1 MKEIES
7 GERDK
12 SAAAMDERMSASRRE
27 GKIGT
32 SEADLPKDAASL
44 YWYDAEST
52 SYLSTEA
59 DNRRATEPLRYRRA
73 LWNLPVSTSFLCVQ
87 LAPQGGSSVVNR
99 TRVILCRGS
108 PAPAVPLPC
117 ALGRDTGFK
126 CVGPLFIYG
135 FTNDISIRDC
145 IKSKARSPW
154 STV

>member
-27 GKIGT
+27 GKTGT

-59 DNRRATEPLRYRRA
+59 DNQRAAEPLRITDTLFGIFPCRHLSSA
-73 LWNLPVSTSFLCVQ
+73 CSLPQ
-87 LAPQGGSSVVNR
+87 
-99 TRVILCRGS
+99 RGDQ
-108 PAPAVPLPC
+108 A
-117 ALGRDTGFK
+117 
-126 CVGPLFIYG
+126 
-135 FTNDISIRDC
+135 
-145 IKSKARSPW
+145 
-154 STV
+154 

>member
-1 MKEIES
+1 VKEIES

-27 GKIGT
+27 GKTGT

-73 LWNLPVSTSFLCVQ
+73 LWNLPVSTSFLCMQ
-87 LAPQGGSSVVNR
+87 LAPKGGSSVVNR

-117 ALGRDTGFK
+117 ALGRDTDFK
-126 CVGPLFIYG
+126 MRRTFIYLW
-135 FTNDISIRDC
+135 FHVSQ
-145 IKSKARSPW
+145 
-154 STV
+154 

>member
-1 MKEIES
+1 
-7 GERDK
+7 
-12 SAAAMDERMSASRRE
+12 MDERMSTSRRE
-27 GKIGT
+27 GRTGT

-87 LAPQGGSSVVNR
+87 LAPKGGSSVVNR

-108 PAPAVPLPC
+108 PAPAVPLVVT
-117 ALGRDTGFK
+117 LTLK

-135 FTNDISIRDC
+135 FTC
-145 IKSKARSPW
+145 LSK
-154 STV
+154 

>member
-1 MKEIES
+1 
-7 GERDK
+7 
-12 SAAAMDERMSASRRE
+12 MDERMSASRRE
-27 GKIGT
+27 GRTAT

-73 LWNLPVSTSFLCVQ
+73 LWNLPV
-87 LAPQGGSSVVNR
+87 VNR

-108 PAPAVPLPC
+108 PAPAVPLVVT
-117 ALGRDTGFK
+117 LTLK

-135 FTNDISIRDC
+135 FTC
-145 IKSKARSPW
+145 LSK
-154 STV
+154 

>member
-27 GKIGT
+27 GKTGT

-59 DNRRATEPLRYRRA
+59 DNQRQPSPSDTDA
-73 LWNLPVSTSFLCVQ
+73 LFGIFPCRHLSSACSLPQ
-87 LAPQGGSSVVNR
+87 
-99 TRVILCRGS
+99 RGDQ
-108 PAPAVPLPC
+108 A
-117 ALGRDTGFK
+117 
-126 CVGPLFIYG
+126 
-135 FTNDISIRDC
+135 
-145 IKSKARSPW
+145 
-154 STV
+154 

>member
-1 MKEIES
+1 
-7 GERDK
+7 
-12 SAAAMDERMSASRRE
+12 MDERMSASRRE
-27 GKIGT
+27 GKTGT

-73 LWNLPVSTSFLCVQ
+73 LWNLPVSTSFLCMQ
-87 LAPQGGSSVVNR
+87 LAPKGGSSVVNR

-108 PAPAVPLPC
+108 PAPACRYLVPLVVT
-117 ALGRDTGFK
+117 LTLK

-135 FTNDISIRDC
+135 FTC
-145 IKSKARSPW
+145 LSK
-154 STV
+154 

>member
-1 MKEIES
+1 VKEIES

-27 GKIGT
+27 GRTGT

-87 LAPQGGSSVVNR
+87 LAPKGGIKRSESHASDSVPR
-99 TRVILCRGS
+99 KSRPGRAATLC
-108 PAPAVPLPC
+108 
-117 ALGRDTGFK
+117 
-126 CVGPLFIYG
+126 
-135 FTNDISIRDC
+135 
-145 IKSKARSPW
+145 PW
-154 STV
+154 S